1 MAAPRDGSRERLLDA
16 AEFLF
21 AERGYDATTTR
32 DVAARAESTMGT
44 LSYHFHSK
52 DGLLGEV
59 VGRRF
64 HELSD
69 LRRTAYKT
77 FSRNGERT
85 PTLAQTIVA
94 IVQPAVERAM
104 CGGAAW
110 ASYVTLMSRLYSMES
125 ESHSAMI
132 ADLGDGIGA
141 EMLTWLQAA
150 VPNTDRSSVI
160 HTYHF
165 IIGTML
171 TASNPAQA
179 TRLRRISSGFDGFQ
193 YREMSEKLLD
203 FLIGGARV
211 LLDGNRSA
219 AGDLLTQLET
229 PGVCP
234 GDRP

>member
-1 MAAPRDGSRERLLDA
+1 MAAPKDGSRERLLDA

-32 DVAARAESTMGT
+32 DVALRAESTMGT
-44 LSYHFHSK
+44 LSYHFESK
-52 DGLLGEV
+52 DGLLGQV

-69 LRRTAYKT
+69 LRRAAYKI
-77 FSRNGERT
+77 FARNGGRT
-85 PTLAQTIVA
+85 PTLAETIVA

-110 ASYVTLMSRLYSMES
+110 ASYVTLMSRLYSIEN

-141 EMLTWLQAA
+141 EMLAWLQAA
-150 VPNTDRSSVI
+150 VPNGDRSDVI

-165 IIGTML
+165 IIATML
-171 TASNPAQA
+171 SASSPAQA
-179 TRLRRISSGFDGFQ
+179 TRLHRISGGFEGFE
-193 YREMSEKLLD
+193 YRKLSEKLLD
-203 FLIGGARV
+203 FIIGGARV
-211 LLDGNRSA
+211 LLDENRSA
-219 AGDLLTQLET
+219 AGDLLTLLGTQEI
-229 PGVCP
+229 
-234 GDRP
+234 

>member
-1 MAAPRDGSRERLLDA
+1 MAAPRDGSRERLLNA

-32 DVAARAESTMGT
+32 DVALRAESTMGT
-44 LSYHFHSK
+44 LSYHFQSK

-69 LRRTAYKT
+69 LRRAAYET
-77 FSRNGERT
+77 FARNGGRT
-85 PTLAQTIVA
+85 PTLAETIVA

-110 ASYVTLMSRLYSMES
+110 ASYVTLMSRLYSIES

-150 VPNTDRSSVI
+150 VPHADRSNVI

-165 IIGTML
+165 IVGTML
-171 TASNPAQA
+171 SASSPAQA
-179 TRLRRISSGFDGFQ
+179 ARLDRISGGFIGFD
-193 YREMSEKLLD
+193 YRQTTEKLLD
-203 FLIGGARV
+203 FIIGGAGA
-211 LLDGNRSA
+211 LLDENRST
-219 AGDLLTQLET
+219 AGDLLVLLGTR
-229 PGVCP
+229 VN
-234 GDRP
+234 